1 NSSHSPHLTLEPIL
15 TLLQATTHKFPVV
28 QMTQKFMGSLITGV
42 KLENSSHHL
51 ESFWNLPKVM
61 FLKVILAQGIYKCI
75 ASNAAGADTVTV
87 NLRVVAHMPVIRNRT
102 YGVVQVLYGE
112 SVSLKCSA
120 KGDPTPVILWFSPS
134 NRAIS
139 STSDK
144 YQLHNDGTLVI
155 QKAQRFD
162 GGNYTCLARNSAGQD
177 RKVTRVEILVSP
189 PAISG
194 FTGVANTIRVIG
206 MKDQRKLVDCN
217 ASGIPVPRVTWVLPQ
232 NVVLP
237 APYYGSRITVHRNG
251 SLEIKSLKKSDSA
264 HLTCIARN
272 EGGEARLAVQL
283 EVLEAAEKP
292 QLREPKTDSIPLT
305 VGSAIVLNCSFKGSP
320 PPQVTWILPNGS
332 ALMTGARLSKF
343 FHRGDGALLISN
355 PSLSEA
361 GTYRC
366 LGQNVVGL
374 TERSY
379 AYIVNYFQCVV
390 TVREALHFQIQH
402 FVPISNY
409 VKLYT

>member
-1 NSSHSPHLTLEPIL
+1 L
-15 TLLQATTHKFPVV
+15 F
-28 QMTQKFMGSLITGV
+28 
-42 KLENSSHHL
+42 
-51 ESFWNLPKVM
+51 
-61 FLKVILAQGIYKCI
+61 
-75 ASNAAGADTVTV
+75 
-87 NLRVVAHMPVIRNRT
+87 
-102 YGVVQVLYGE
+102 
-112 SVSLKCSA
+112 
-120 KGDPTPVILWFSPS
+120 
-134 NRAIS
+134 
-139 STSDK
+139 
-144 YQLHNDGTLVI
+144 
-155 QKAQRFD
+155 
-162 GGNYTCLARNSAGQD
+162 
-177 RKVTRVEILVSP
+177 SP

-374 TERSY
+374 TERSVTLNPGRKPEIRNFYNTPLSVINGENLYLHCMSSGDPARLMWTLPSGVVLNRPQRVGRY
-379 AYIVNYFQCVV
+379 AVLPNGTLSIQQASVYDRGSYICQATNEYGSALITVPV
-390 TVREALHFQIQH
+390 TVVAYPPRITNGPGPNTYAKRGAAIQLNCVTMGIPPAEYIH
-402 FVPISNY
+402 PKGSLIIQNPSFYSVN
-409 VKLYT
+409 VTKLKQTSFYLCLYLTSILETLLKELDWAEMFFFFFYC